1 MKVYKV
7 NIKGY
12 NLYILSSF
20 FFNKLNIVVQ
30 SSFCKKNGLF
40 SA

>member
-1 MKVYKV
+1 MNVYKV

-12 NLYILSSF
+12 NLYILPSF
-20 FFNKLNIVVQ
+20 LFNKLNIVLQ
-30 SSFCKKNGLF
+30 SPFCKKIGLF